1 MSQAILRLC
10 GPVLVAMLVPVKV
23 VWGIHIFKQKYLSAK
38 TNHSELSF
46 AELLVLIQPL
56 HYLHSRVSS
65 KGHGGLGL

>member
-10 GPVLVAMLVPVKV
+10 GPVLGAMLVSVKV

-46 AELLVLIQPL
+46 AELLVLTQPL
-56 HYLHSRVSS
+56 PTYLHSRVSS
-65 KGHGGLGL
+65 